1 MFPLQK
7 IDFLLLDSQASPS
20 KTMTKNWNAGSGGLS
35 RKKSR
40 MLVKLSLWLMVLPL
54 AEARVARAAPRTFRA
69 SCVKV
74 NITPEKNQWLLGY
87 GPRQSVGVHDNLYH
101 RIVVLD
107 DGRMQFFLISTD
119 LALVSPS
126 LYDGVSKELER
137 DMGIKAKQVW
147 WTFTHTHSAP
157 EVGPPGLE
165 SVFLPERFLHD
176 HNPEYSELVREALIR
191 GIKEAQSK
199 LEPALLGVG
208 TGMSMANINRRAK
221 DVDGSSSL
229 GMNPDGPVDRQ
240 IGLIRLERP
249 DGSLLALIAN
259 YAMHGTVLGDKNLQI
274 SGDAP
279 GMVAEYVEKKLGAP
293 MLYINGAAGNVA
305 PIYSV
310 YPDFKS
316 GHMTQFNVLL
326 GDRILA
332 ANRLMGPATREVTLW
347 TGERIIETPRKPEL
361 RWAEDLG
368 DYLRVTR
375 GGTTVVRV
383 PVRFLKVNNEIVVWA
398 APLELFCEIAIN
410 VRNQSPFPYTFYFGY
425 CNGWLGYLPTERAF
439 AEGGYEPSVSPF
451 TKEAEKDF
459 TQGVIT
465 YLLGLPQE

>member
-1 MFPLQK
+1 MVL
-7 IDFLLLDSQASPS
+7 
-20 KTMTKNWNAGSGGLS
+20 
-35 RKKSR
+35 
-40 MLVKLSLWLMVLPL
+40 KLSLWLMVLPF
-54 AEARVARAAPRTFRA
+54 AEARVARAAPTTFRA

-87 GPRQSVGVHDNLYH
+87 GPRQSIGVHDNLYH
-101 RIVVLD
+101 RIVALD
-107 DGRMQFFLISTD
+107 DGRIQFFLISTD

-208 TGMSMANINRRAK
+208 TGMSIANINRRAK

-249 DGSLLALIAN
+249 DRSLLALIAN
-259 YAMHGTVLGDKNLQI
+259 YAMHGTVLGDKNVQI

-332 ANRLMGPATREVTLW
+332 ANRSIGHTTQEVTLCI
-347 TGERIIETPRKPEL
+347 GERIIETPRKPEL

-368 DYLRVTR
+368 DYLRVNS
-375 GGTTVVRV
+375 GGSAAVRV
-383 PVRFLKVNNEIVVWA
+383 PVRFLKIRDEIVVWA

-410 VRNQSPFPYTFYFGY
+410 IRNQSPFPYTFYFGY
-425 CNGWLGYLPTERAF
+425 CNGWLGYLPTEEAF

-451 TKEAEKDF
+451 TKQAEEDF

-465 YLLGLPQE
+465 YLLGLPRK

>member
-1 MFPLQK
+1 M
-7 IDFLLLDSQASPS
+7 A
-20 KTMTKNWNAGSGGLS
+20 
-35 RKKSR
+35 
-40 MLVKLSLWLMVLPL
+40 VKLSLSLMVLPF
-54 AEARVARAAPRTFRA
+54 AVESVAQSPPTGFRA

-74 NITPEKNQWLLGY
+74 DITPDRPQWLLGY
-87 GPRQSVGVHDNLYH
+87 GPRESKGVHDNLYH
-101 RIVVLD
+101 RIVALD

-126 LYDGVSKELER
+126 FYDGLSKELEKET
-137 DMGIKAKQVW
+137 GIKAKQVW

-157 EVGPPGLE
+157 ETGPAGLE

-176 HNPEYSELVREALIR
+176 HNPEYSESVRKALIR
-191 GIKEAQSK
+191 GIKQARAK
-199 LEPALLGVG
+199 LEPARLGVG

-240 IGLIRLERP
+240 IGLIRLERSG
-249 DGSLLALIAN
+249 GSPLALIAN
-259 YAMHGTVLGDKNLQI
+259 YAMHGTVLGYQNLQI

-279 GMVAEYVEKKLGAP
+279 GIVAEYVEKKLGAP
-293 MLYINGAAGNVA
+293 MLYINGAAGNIG

-310 YPDFKS
+310 YPDSKS
-316 GHMTQFNVLL
+316 GHLTQFNVLL

-332 ANRLMGPATREVTLW
+332 ANRSIRPTTQEVRLW
-347 TGERIIETPRKPEL
+347 TGERIIETPRKPGL
-361 RWAEDLG
+361 AWAEDLE
-368 DYLRVTR
+368 DYLRVTS

-383 PVRFLKVNNEIVVWA
+383 PVRFLKINDEIAIWA
-398 APLELFCEIAIN
+398 APLELFCEVALN
-410 VRNQSPFPYTFYFGY
+410 VRNQSPYPYTFYFGY
-425 CNGWLGYLPTERAF
+425 CNGWLGYLPTEEAF

-451 TKEAEKDF
+451 TKQVETDF
-459 TQGVIT
+459 TQGVVT